1 MIYLGL
7 FALWNCY
14 DLYRQ
19 YLQKVYRETQ
29 MKILESSYRPAN
41 LSGLLSA
48 MDFNDDADFEISFDG
63 KQAEFLQ
70 LAMEDYIKERQ
81 STY

>member
-1 MIYLGL
+1 
-7 FALWNCY
+7 
-14 DLYRQ
+14 
-19 YLQKVYRETQ
+19 
-29 MKILESSYRPAN
+29 
-41 LSGLLSA
+41 

-81 STY
+81 STYQTGFTFPSEDNDDDQDSV